1 MGRRHHS
8 KKHYSSSSESESE
21 CSSSDYSSGSD
32 SDCSRSSRSS
42 RSSSSSV
49 SEHELHELECRFN
62 KKLEK
67 MYCKFLWRLRREPCL
82 LVNGSDAHGNMYS
95 TIVQTIP
102 VGAAVPFQYNQVLHN
117 ITHNPGDSF
126 FTVQRDGLYYFSY
139 NIIFDQPC
147 QIAIFINGVLDG
159 STVNGNNSGATITSN
174 TQLINL
180 KAGDIVEMRNWKSNS
195 ALTLAFPAAG
205 DQTLPTTNADFTI
218 FKIAPND
225 LICGDTPAP
234 FPNPTCVECQDGEQE
249 PPKPPCPPKE
259 CKKDKKCRREFEKM
273 DENKD
278 GTISYEEFK
287 KMCAK
292 KKKHHH
298 KKH

>member
-82 LVNGSDAHGNMYS
+82 FVNGSDAHGNMYN
-95 TIVQTIP
+95 TKVETIP
-102 VGAAVPFQYNQVLHN
+102 IGAAIPFDNNQVLHN

-126 FTVQRDGLYYFSY
+126 LTVLRDGLYYFSY

-147 QIAIFINGVLDG
+147 QIAIFINGVLDA
-159 STVNGNNSGATITSN
+159 STVNGNNSGATVTSN

-180 KAGDIVEMRNWKSNS
+180 KAGDTVELRNWKSNS
-195 ALTLAFPAAG
+195 ALTLAFAASG
-205 DQTLPTTNADFTI
+205 DQTLQTTNADFTI

-225 LICGDTPAP
+225 LICSLAPEP
-234 FPNPTCVECQDGEQE
+234 FPKPTCEECEE
-249 PPKPPCPPKE
+249 CPPHPPSPPKE
-259 CKKDKKCRREFEKM
+259 CKKDKKCRREFDKL

-278 GTISYEEFK
+278 GTISFEEYK

-292 KKKHHH
+292 KKKHH